1 MLQIK
6 QFNLNYLSMMEIDWL
21 IMPYTKSLAQI
32 LSRDIGFDHTV
43 TRQKGHFKTIAQTL
57 KLAVIQL

>member
-21 IMPYTKSLAQI
+21 IRTYTKSLAQI
-32 LSRDIGFDHTV
+32 VSRDIGFDHIV
-43 TRQKGHFKTIAQTL
+43 TGQKGHSKPL
-57 KLAVIQL
+57 PKP